1 MTTISG
7 ERLKQRTSADT
18 VRTRLTDQTVR
29 KLAPPEKGNVITYDS
44 DVAGFGC
51 RVTAAGARSFVLNYR
66 RKADGTERRITIGS
80 FPAWSVS
87 GAREEAKRLRRD
99 VDGGKDPLGETQA
112 MRDAPTVADLAER
125 YLTEHVAK
133 LSKRSAV
140 DYRSVLTHDVVPVL
154 GKRKVAGV
162 EREHIERLHH
172 EISKRAP
179 VRANRALAI
188 TASMFGKAV
197 DWKLRTDNPC
207 KGVKKNREEGRER
220 YLTPAEL
227 ERLMAALAADQNQDC
242 ADIFRVLLLSGARRG
257 EVLSLKFSAL
267 DLRQG
272 VWVKPAG
279 MTKQRKAHRVPLSG
293 PLRQLL
299 AERLKRAGDAEY
311 VFPGRSASG
320 ERQDLRYA
328 WTRICKAAGIAG
340 LRIHDLRHSHASFLV
355 SAGFSLPT
363 IGAMLGHTQPR
374 TTARYAHLLDDPLKK
389 AAEAVG
395 AIVAGGEGG
404 EVVPLDRRGRR

>member
-1 MTTISG
+1 MID
-7 ERLKQRTSADT
+7 RQ
-18 VRTRLTDQTVR
+18 RLTDALVR
-29 KLAPPEKGNVITYDS
+29 KLPPPAKGNTIAYDS
-44 DVAGFGC
+44 DVPGFGC

-87 GAREEAKRLRRD
+87 GAREEAKRLRRE
-99 VDGGKDPLGETQA
+99 VDGGKDPLGEANA

-125 YLTEHVAK
+125 YLAEHVAK
-133 LSKRSAV
+133 LSERSTA
-140 DYRSVLTHDVVPVL
+140 DYRSVITHDVLPVL
-154 GKRKVAGV
+154 GKRKVATV
-162 EREHIERLHH
+162 EREHIERMHH

-197 DWKLRTDNPC
+197 DWKLRHDNPA

-227 ERLMAALAADQNQDC
+227 ERLTSALAADPNQDA
-242 ADIFRVLLLSGARRG
+242 ADIFRALLLSGARRG
-257 EVLSLKFSAL
+257 EVLGLRWEEL
-267 DLRQG
+267 DLRAG
-272 VWVKPAG
+272 VWTKPAG
-279 MTKQRKAHRVPLSG
+279 KVKQRKRHRLPLSA
-293 PLRQLL
+293 PLRALL

-311 VFPGRSASG
+311 VFPGRQG
-320 ERQDLRYA
+320 KPREDLKYA
-328 WTRICKAAGIAG
+328 WKRICRKAGIAG

-363 IGAMLGHTQPR
+363 IGALLGHSQPQ

-389 AAEAVG
+389 AVESVG

-404 EVVPLDRRGRR
+404 DVVPLTKRR